1 MRALWSVVPDDDIS
15 NTAADAVRD
24 KYFSENNEQKFYAFD
39 PIFMGDF
46 VEYKFQLEINDQ
58 VEHNFFATV

>member
-1 MRALWSVVPDDDIS
+1 MVPEDDS
-15 NTAADAVRD
+15 GNTAADAVRD
-24 KYFSENNEQKFYAFD
+24 KYLSEDNEQFFYFFD

-46 VEYKFQLEINDQ
+46 VNYKFQLEINDR